1 MSSPGHPSPARTS
14 PADAV
19 APLVLALD
27 VGSTATRAG
36 LYDATG
42 REIEGAHHKI
52 AHTLATDLD
61 GASTIDPDQ
70 VVREVAEVLS
80 VVAPAAA
87 GHPVAAVSLATFS
100 SSLVGVDSLGKA
112 ITPCLTY
119 ADARCAPEVQHLRSR
134 LDESEIQRRTGSRIH
149 ASYVAPKL
157 RWFRRAEP
165 ALFANVARWL
175 SLPEYIHL
183 RILGVAVAGTP
194 TAAWTGLLNRHTGQW
209 DSQMVRL
216 SGIERSQLSP
226 LQDPA
231 TPIVPAPKAQR
242 KIREVWPTL
251 RDADWFP
258 GVADGLAAS
267 IGSGGFDPAVTVAST
282 STTGAMRRILDT
294 NPTDVPP
301 GLWCYRIDETRSIVG
316 GALNDVGAAVSWVT
330 DTLRLP
336 TDGSLEAALEADPV
350 DSTPLVLPFLS
361 GERSTGWS
369 IDARASLLGVGLGHG
384 PVDIARG
391 VVEGVALTYARLAR
405 QLQELAAPPSVVRV
419 SGSMAK
425 RVPAFTQILADAL
438 GVPVS
443 AAGVKR
449 ATLRGAAL
457 LALETVAPSTERV
470 DVPAGAAM
478 HPRPHNSVHYRQRLE
493 RFEDAYAAVTP
504 L

>member
-1 MSSPGHPSPARTS
+1 MSVPARTT
-14 PADAV
+14 PARTTAADALP
-19 APLVLALD
+19 PLVLALE
-27 VGSTATRAG
+27 VGSTATRGG
-36 LYDATG
+36 LYAAAG
-42 REIEGAHHKI
+42 REVEGAHHKI
-52 AHTLATDLD
+52 GHSLATDLD

-70 VVREVAEVLS
+70 VVREVASVLGE
-80 VVAPAAA
+80 VAPRAE
-87 GHPVAAVSLATFS
+87 GHPVAAVALAAFS
-100 SSLVGVDSLGKA
+100 SSLVGVDHLGKA

-119 ADARCAPEVQHLRSR
+119 ADSRCAPEVARLRSK

-149 ASYVAPKL
+149 ASYLAPKL
-157 RWFRRAEP
+157 RWLRRAEP
-165 ALFANVARWL
+165 ALHANVARWL
-175 SLPEYIHL
+175 SLAEYIHL
-183 RILGVAVAGTP
+183 RLLGVAVAGTP

-216 SGIERSQLSP
+216 SGIERSQLSE

-231 TPIVPAPKAQR
+231 TPIVPVPKARR

-251 RDADWFP
+251 SEAAWFP

-267 IGSGGFDPAVTVAST
+267 IGSGGSDPGVTVAST
-282 STTGAMRRILDT
+282 STTGAMRRILDG
-294 NPTDVPP
+294 NPKDVPP
-301 GLWCYRIDETRSIVG
+301 GLWCYRVDETRSIVG
-316 GALNDVGAAVSWVT
+316 GALNDVGAAISWVT

-336 TDGSLEAALEADPV
+336 TDGTWEEALAADPV

-369 IDARASLLGVGLGHG
+369 VDASASLLGVGLWHG

-391 VVEGVALTYARLAR
+391 VVEGVALTYARLDR
-405 QLQELAAPPSVVRV
+405 QLRELAAPPSVVRV

-443 AAGVKR
+443 TAGIKR

-457 LALETVAPSTERV
+457 LSLETVAPTTERV
-470 DVPAGAAM
+470 EVPTRATV
-478 HPRPHNSVHYRQRLE
+478 HPRPEHSAHYRQRLE